1 MTGRRSSWTLAA
13 FAAPALPLAALG
25 LPLVVYLPEYYV
37 SELGLSL
44 SVVGSAFL
52 LVRVA
57 DIILDPI
64 LGGMMDR
71 TRTAIGRFRPWLAA
85 SAPILMLA
93 SYFLFMA
100 KPGVSPFYLW
110 AWLVV
115 CYVGYS
121 MAVLSHTA
129 WGAVLSPD
137 YQQRSRVYGWWSAG
151 NVVGMILVL
160 LLPPILAVIYKGD
173 HAAGVQAM
181 GWFIIALLPLTFL
194 LAIKVVGET
203 NVPPVR
209 QEAGLRQYVGL
220 LKRRSV
226 RILLLADL
234 LMGLAP
240 GITGALF
247 FFFFERIKGFDKAQA
262 GILLLIYFVAALG
275 GSPLWP
281 ALAKKIG
288 KHRALALAAV
298 VYAFVQVVTVFT
310 PRNGDGDP
318 LSPPMLLGML
328 ILVLA
333 GLPYSAAPLLV
344 RSMMAD
350 LGDEERLA
358 SGVDRTG
365 LLYAIVNGTVKLGYA
380 LAVGVFLLLAQLGF
394 DPKVPSA
401 QGDTAL
407 IVLYAVT
414 PAALGLLVCAIILR
428 YPLDA
433 TAHAEIRR
441 QLDARDAAE
450 PLPSPSPEPHV
461 APLVAPPRNA

>member
-1 MTGRRSSWTLAA
+1 MTERRSSWTLAA
-13 FAAPALPLAALG
+13 FAAPCLPLAALG

-37 SELGLSL
+37 SDLGLSL
-44 SVVGSAFL
+44 SMVGSAFL

-71 TRTAIGRFRPWLAA
+71 TRTRLGRFRPWLAGA
-85 SAPILMLA
+85 APLLMLA

-100 KPGVSPFYLW
+100 KPGIGPIYLW
-110 AWLVV
+110 GWLVV

-160 LLPPILAVIYKGD
+160 LLPPLLAIVFKGD
-173 HAAGVQAM
+173 HAAGIQAM
-181 GWFIIALLPLTFL
+181 GWLIIALLPLTFL
-194 LAIKVVGET
+194 LAAGVVGET
-203 NVPPVR
+203 PAPAAPRNH
-209 QEAGLRQYVGL
+209 QAGLKQYVGL
-220 LKRRSV
+220 IKRPSV
-226 RILLLADL
+226 QILLFADL

-240 GITGALF
+240 GIAGALF
-247 FFFFERIKGFDKAQA
+247 FFFFERIKSFDKGEA
-262 GILLLIYFVAALG
+262 GILLLVYFVAALG
-275 GSPLWP
+275 GSPIWP

-288 KHRALALAAV
+288 KHKALAVAALI
-298 VYAFVQVVTVFT
+298 YAFVQFATVFT
-310 PRNGDGDP
+310 PSGTSVVGT
-318 LSPPMLLGML
+318 L

-350 LGDEERLA
+350 LGDEERLV

-380 LAVGVFLLLAQLGF
+380 LAIGVFIVLGKLGF

-401 QGDTAL
+401 QGDAAL
-407 IVLYAVT
+407 IGLYAVA
-414 PAALGLLVCAIILR
+414 PAVLGLLVCAIILR

-441 QLDARDAAE
+441 QLDARDADE

-461 APLVAPPRNA
+461 SPLASPNPAAE